1 MATVRKILLGSLVPA
16 GLLGIWWAMSHDS
29 AVVPSIASVI
39 DVLVNPWRSPAD
51 LDTTSLA
58 AGAYISILRVLLGFG
73 LAAVTGVAAGFLIGL
88 SRPGR
93 EMLAPTMSVAMAISP
108 IAWLPVSIIV
118 FGLSTPASVLFG
130 NEAWRHNTLDQLSFA
145 VVAVIWYGA
154 FFPIALSSAAGVQG
168 VRRAHIETVHALG
181 ASRMQTLTKVILP
194 AAMPA
199 IFTGLRVGAGIAW
212 RVIVAAEIFPGT
224 RSGLGYMISASHEIG
239 EYRYAFAAI
248 VVIGAIGLVLDGGFR
263 LLAWRVGHWQPK
275 ER

>member
-1 MATVRKILLGSLVPA
+1 MTLVRKIILGSLIPIALLA
-16 GLLGIWWAMSHDS
+16 GWWAMSARS
-29 AVVPSIASVI
+29 SVVPSIGSVLG
-39 DVLVNPWRSPAD
+39 VLADPFTAPPD

-58 AGAYISILRVLLGFG
+58 AGAWISVLRVGLGFG
-73 LAAVTGVAAGFLIGL
+73 LAAISGIAAGFLIGM
-88 SRPGR
+88 SRRSR
-93 EMLAPTMSVAMAISP
+93 EILAPTMSVALAISP

-118 FGLSTPASVLFG
+118 FGLATPASVMFG
-130 NEAWRHNTLDQLSFA
+130 PEAWRYNTLDQLSFA

-154 FFPIALSSAAGVQG
+154 FFPIAMNTAAGVRG
-168 VRRAHIETVHALG
+168 VRKAHIETVRVLG
-181 ASRMQTLTKVILP
+181 ATRMQTLTKIILP
-194 AAMPA
+194 ASMPA
-199 IFTGLRVGAGIAW
+199 IFTGLRIGAGISW

-248 VVIGAIGLVLDGGFR
+248 VVIGLIGLVLDGIFR